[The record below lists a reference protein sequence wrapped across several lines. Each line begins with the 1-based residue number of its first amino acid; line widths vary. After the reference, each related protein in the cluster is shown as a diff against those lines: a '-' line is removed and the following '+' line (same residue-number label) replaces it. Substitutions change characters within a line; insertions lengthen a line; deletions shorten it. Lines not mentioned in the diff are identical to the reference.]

1 MDNPGYYIDL
11 NTFRLTKLKW
21 LLENTRALPSQQIL
35 QVNLDERFDCLEA
48 HGIQNL
54 GQLQK
59 ALKTK
64 KDVSSFAERT
74 GLLVEYLTVLRRE
87 VNGYQPKPINLKDFP
102 RVNLEVIEKL
112 RQVGIKNTIHLFPWV
127 LTPKTRRKFA
137 TQHLIEYQDILELTK
152 LTDVARMKWV
162 GPKFARLLIESPYD
176 SVERVRNANFKELYQ
191 SLVRINTEGEYYK
204 GNFGLD
210 DMEIWV
216 TVVVQEVPIAIEF
229 ED

>member
-11 NTFRLTKLKW
+11 NTFSLTKLKW
-21 LLENTRALPSQQIL
+21 LLEKTRSLPSQQIL
-35 QVNLDERFDCLEA
+35 QVELDERFVCLEE

-64 KDVSSFAERT
+64 KDVSSFAEQT
-74 GLLVEYLTVLRRE
+74 GLPVEYLTVLRRE

-102 RVNLEVIEKL
+102 GVNLEVIDKL

-127 LTPKTRRKFA
+127 VTPKARQEFA
-137 TQHLIEYQDILELTK
+137 TQHLIEYHDILELTK

-176 SVERVRNANFKELYQ
+176 SVEKVRNANFKELYR
-191 SLVRINTEGEYYK
+191 SLVRINAEGEYYK

-216 TVVVQEVPIAIEF
+216 TVVVQEVPIAIEY
-229 ED
+229 EV